1 MRNSFLYIILTLV
14 MVFIS
19 SCKDDST
26 EGLTF
31 ITHYPTLTLEGESF
45 MVVEKGTTFYEPG
58 YLAILQDEDVT
69 NQVEVISE
77 VNMNQS
83 GLYSIFYK
91 ITNVDGFAK
100 IASRQVL
107 VVDFNDPIE
116 GVYYTIADSYC
127 DADGNIIS
135 YDSSYML
142 YILANGDGTYTIN
155 DMLGGYYEQGAG
167 YGSDYA
173 MVGVF
178 TIEEDGII
186 TGLSGNVVGWGD
198 SMDYLED
205 GVYDATTGTI
215 SWKLGYAGME
225 FYVIMNKWN

>member
-1 MRNSFLYIILTLV
+1 MLV
-14 MVFIS
+14 MMFIS
-19 SCKDDST
+19 SCKNDST

-58 YLAILQDEDVT
+58 YLAILHDEDVT

-91 ITNVDGFAK
+91 ITNVEGFAK

-107 VVDFNDPIE
+107 VVDFNDL
-116 GVYYTIADSYC
+116 
-127 DADGNIIS
+127 IS
-135 YDSSYML
+135 YDSNYLL

-155 DMLGGYYEQGAG
+155 DMLGGYYEQGAD

-173 MVGVF
+173 MIGVF
-178 TIEEDGII
+178 TIDEDGAI
-186 TGLSGNVVGWGD
+186 TALSGDVVGWGD

-215 SWKLGYAGME
+215 SWNLGYAGME

>member
-1 MRNSFLYIILTLV
+1 M
-14 MVFIS
+14 FIS
-19 SCKDDST
+19 SCKNDST

-91 ITNVDGFAK
+91 ITNVEGFAK

-135 YDSSYML
+135 TVDRSELFAAHTPQVFKKEL
-142 YILANGDGTYTIN
+142 YCKALNSLSNTTDVTDDNSLLERIGIMVKAVDT
-155 DMLGGYYEQGAG
+155 GAENVKITTV
-167 YGSDYA
+167 SDLDYA
-173 MVGVF
+173 RF
-178 TIEEDGII
+178 LLKKKE
-186 TGLSGNVVGWGD
+186 
-198 SMDYLED
+198 
-205 GVYDATTGTI
+205 VYYD
-215 SWKLGYAGME
+215 
-225 FYVIMNKWN
+225 